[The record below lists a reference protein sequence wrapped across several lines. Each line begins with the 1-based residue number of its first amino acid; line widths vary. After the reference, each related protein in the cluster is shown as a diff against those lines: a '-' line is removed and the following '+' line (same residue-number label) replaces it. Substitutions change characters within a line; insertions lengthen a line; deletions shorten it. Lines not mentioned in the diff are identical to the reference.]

1 MSAGSSKILEE
12 VTAKS
17 QSRIFSLEG
26 IFSDEEIRVVW
37 NAFGLYL
44 SKNMRMGR
52 GVTIPKFGTFTFTP
66 PEVRLKGVTNP
77 EDRDLRPRNPIFVV
91 AKEFVHGLDLKP
103 GIFYHQEFGAGIR
116 PYTVYGSNGEV
127 PVTKINLTEVSSYA
141 NMSKDSTE
149 LALHRI
155 IKHLSEKT
163 HMTGSC
169 SIDIPSIG
177 TLFARNNLVAVKFN
191 EFITRDT
198 RNVLSQSLD
207 QRRQKG

>member
-1 MSAGSSKILEE
+1 
-12 VTAKS
+12 
-17 QSRIFSLEG
+17 
-26 IFSDEEIRVVW
+26 
-37 NAFGLYL
+37 
-44 SKNMRMGR
+44 
-52 GVTIPKFGTFTFTP
+52 
-66 PEVRLKGVTNP
+66 
-77 EDRDLRPRNPIFVV
+77 V

-163 HMTGSC
+163 HMVNCLVISDWQLQHRHPIDWHVIRKEQSRSC
-169 SIDIPSIG
+169 QVQRIHH
-177 TLFARNNLVAVKFN
+177 
-191 EFITRDT
+191 TRY
-198 RNVLSQSLD
+198 SQRVVPES
-207 QRRQKG
+207 